1 MYMVFSNPDSAV
13 YKLSNTPM
21 LAYSELFLLV
31 PSGSTTIPTGTYNLV
46 PSADAAVGDAVAGYR
61 NDETHTLNGSTFL
74 WLYKSGSSMYLA
86 RQWMLAG
93 GTVVVTEGGLE
104 VTGTTKNGSPVHY
117 TYTGAITPVSQS
129 AAPQQPAYRLSRED

>member
-1 MYMVFSNPDSAV
+1 MNFSW
-13 YKLSNTPM
+13 
-21 LAYSELFLLV
+21 LLV

-46 PSADAAVGDAVAGYR
+46 PSVDAAVGDAVAGYR

-74 WLYKSGSSMYLA
+74 WLYKSGTSIYLA

-117 TYTGAITPVSQS
+117 TYTGAITPVNQN
-129 AAPQQPAYRLSRED
+129 AAPQQPAYRLPRED